1 MPATTSSP
9 LRLLQILETMD
20 VPERRK
26 LLNRA
31 NIGWLL
37 RNLRVR
43 NAEHPEIDEALTITR
58 ALRKTWLIQS

>member
-26 LLNRA
+26 PLNRA

-43 NAEHPEIDEALTITR
+43 NAEHPEIDEALTIMR
-58 ALRKTWLIQS
+58 ALRKTWLMKS

>member
-1 MPATTSSP
+1 MFPATPSP

-43 NAEHPEIDEALTITR
+43 NAEHTEIDEALTITR